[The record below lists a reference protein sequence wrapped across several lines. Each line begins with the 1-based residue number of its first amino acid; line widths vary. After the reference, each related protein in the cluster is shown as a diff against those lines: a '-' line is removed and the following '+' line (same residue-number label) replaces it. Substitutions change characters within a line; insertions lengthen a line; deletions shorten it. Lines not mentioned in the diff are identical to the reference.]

1 MPGGMGKDRKTSA
14 PFLFIITA
22 NHQNRT
28 DRTVFPHP
36 ARTVRR
42 AAARHSNAANKL
54 CTDDSSEQLITLH
67 HKPSPDHRRTKEQND
82 ITLRGRP
89 RWVTAGAVQH
99 RMPDRNNTNQPQ
111 SNSFWRFFAAE
122 ACQYVYYCLHH
133 VAARQS
139 SRHLAHMQGVRIKA
153 CGSFPPQIVLALT
166 SSKNS
171 RRGSRA
177 APLCGDPEA
186 KSSENLLL

>member
-1 MPGGMGKDRKTSA
+1 MRQNT
-14 PFLFIITA
+14 LF
-22 NHQNRT
+22 RT
-28 DRTVFPHP
+28 RICHLHALTCRSDVPNSLF
-36 ARTVRR
+36 RR
-42 AAARHSNAANKL
+42 AVRSLRSSLSSHSL
-54 CTDDSSEQLITLH
+54 QISS
-67 HKPSPDHRRTKEQND
+67 SRTACAVY
-82 ITLRGRP
+82 LPGRG
-89 RWVTAGAVQH
+89 ALSH
-99 RMPDRNNTNQPQ
+99 SMPARNNTNQPQ
-111 SNSFWRFFAAE
+111 NNSFRRFCTAE
-122 ACQYVYYCLHH
+122 TCQYVYYCLRC

-139 SRHLAHMQGVRIKA
+139 SRHLAYMQGARIKA